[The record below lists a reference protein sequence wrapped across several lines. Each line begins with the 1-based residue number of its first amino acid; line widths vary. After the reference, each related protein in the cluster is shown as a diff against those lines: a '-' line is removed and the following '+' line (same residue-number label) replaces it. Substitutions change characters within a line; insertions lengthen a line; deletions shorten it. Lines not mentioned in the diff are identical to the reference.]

1 MKIRAAVTRAVH
13 APMSIE
19 TVELADPRDDEIV
32 VRLVATGIC
41 HTDIA
46 MRDQVYPVPQPIVL
60 GHEGAGIVERVGHGV
75 TKVAAGDHVVM
86 TYNSCGKCASCEHHA
101 PTYCHEFFGYNF
113 GGSRPDGSSPLSQSG
128 MTIHGNFFGQ
138 SSFAS
143 HAICHERNIVKVP
156 KNAPLDL
163 IGPLACGIQTGAGSV
178 INGLK
183 VGMGDSIAIF
193 GAGSVGLSAVM
204 GARLVGAGTII
215 SVDLINSRLALAKE
229 LGATHTVNSTRENPV
244 EAIMRITGTGVDFA
258 LEFTGVAPVI
268 SQAMQSLA
276 PRGTCGVAG
285 AFAPDAEVT
294 LNVVHLMTAGRS
306 IRGLVEGES
315 NADVFIPHLIEMHR
329 QGRFPFDRLIRHY
342 DFDDINAAIAASE
355 SGETIKPI
363 VRMPISA

>member
-1 MKIRAAVTRAVH
+1 LE
-13 APMSIE
+13 SL
-19 TVELADPRDDEIV
+19 ELAEPRDDEIV

-46 MRDQVYPVPQPIVL
+46 MRDQTFPVPQPIVL
-60 GHEGAGIVERVGHGV
+60 GHEGAGVVERVGHAV
-75 TKVAAGDHVVM
+75 TKVVAGDHVVM

-156 KNAPLDL
+156 REAPLDL

-183 VGMGDSIAIF
+183 VGVGDSIAIF

-215 SVDLINSRLALAKE
+215 SVDLLNSRLEMARE
-229 LGATHTVNSTRENPV
+229 LGATHVVNGAYENPV
-244 EAIMRITGTGVDFA
+244 EAIMNIT
-258 LEFTGVAPVI
+258 
-268 SQAMQSLA
+268 
-276 PRGTCGVAG
+276 
-285 AFAPDAEVT
+285 
-294 LNVVHLMTAGRS
+294 
-306 IRGLVEGES
+306 
-315 NADVFIPHLIEMHR
+315 
-329 QGRFPFDRLIRHY
+329 
-342 DFDDINAAIAASE
+342 
-355 SGETIKPI
+355 
-363 VRMPISA
+363 